1 METTTSSETALF
13 IKMAVTAWKTQN
25 ERVDKLLDK
34 LSDDQLRGDI
44 APGKNSGAYLLGH
57 LTAVNDNLLPLFG
70 FSDKLYPELQNIFLT
85 NPDKSG
91 LAQPSVAELRKYWL
105 EVNKKLVSHIDAM
118 KSAEWFTRHNSVSEE
133 DFAKEPHRN
142 KLNVLLNRTSH
153 QAYHVGQLVLLQKK

>member
-1 METTTSSETALF
+1 
-13 IKMAVTAWKTQN
+13 MAVTAWKTQN

-70 FSDKLYPELQNIFLT
+70 YSDKLYPELQNIFLT

-91 LAQPSVAELRKYWL
+91 LVQPSVAELRKCWH

-153 QAYHVGQLVLLQKK
+153 QAYHVGQLVLLQKKS